1 MDFFLDALEKCGKF
15 PIRDAKGGIKNQIE
29 WLLKIETII
38 QKIEELGDRDTDLA
52 DVAFFERYHQNHCQ
66 SFPIQRFRQD
76 EQPTWKKKNQ
86 VSSTEGNSQN

>member
-15 PIRDAKGGIKNQIE
+15 PIRDVKGGIKNQIE

-52 DVAFFERYHQNHCQ
+52 DVAFFFSHTKILTR
-66 SFPIQRFRQD
+66 
-76 EQPTWKKKNQ
+76 
-86 VSSTEGNSQN
+86 